1 VKRLPP
7 LHCLQALEA
16 VARLGSVVAAAD
28 ELCDPA
34 DFARPEV
41 RTFVEWLQ
49 RAVGSPTG
57 PAEPASA
64 TG

>member
-1 VKRLPP
+1 VRRPPP
-7 LHCLQALEA
+7 LHRLQALEA

-34 DFARPEV
+34 DLARPEV

-49 RAVGSPTG
+49 RVVRSPAG

-64 TG
+64 AG